1 MNTLYEAQLT
11 LIQATE
17 RLRSA
22 SLIGDDPT
30 DSQAAEL
37 SREQLEIAASLENLQ
52 PSFVQLQA
60 AGLDDAFLVE
70 PVTAWQRESARLLH
84 RGQFS
89 ASLEMQSKAVEV
101 LRRFF
106 EAEFQRPGT
115 IPLSKDEEWIAW
127 YEKRLNQIEGL
138 IDEMQILQHLHS
150 QEVISERQDELVGR
164 LRRLQMDFHG
174 LTKDAIQAGGGI
186 AETHQSVLQEIQDA
200 EKMASRRAFEQS
212 EESMERGSSLP
223 GRNQSLRIPEESEIL
238 SRMKTNSL

>member
-1 MNTLYEAQLT
+1 MYKRQEG
-11 LIQATE
+11 
-17 RLRSA
+17 LRAA

-37 SREQLEIAASLENLQ
+37 SREQLEIAVSLENLQ
-52 PSFVQLQA
+52 PTFVQLQA

-89 ASLEMQSKAVEV
+89 ASLEMQGKALDV
-101 LRRFF
+101 LRRFLQ
-106 EAEFQRPGT
+106 AEFQGPGT

-150 QEVISERQDELVGR
+150 QEVASERQDELV
-164 LRRLQMDFHG
+164 L
-174 LTKDAIQAGGGI
+174 
-186 AETHQSVLQEIQDA
+186 
-200 EKMASRRAFEQS
+200 
-212 EESMERGSSLP
+212 SL
-223 GRNQSLRIPEESEIL
+223 IHI
-238 SRMKTNSL
+238 